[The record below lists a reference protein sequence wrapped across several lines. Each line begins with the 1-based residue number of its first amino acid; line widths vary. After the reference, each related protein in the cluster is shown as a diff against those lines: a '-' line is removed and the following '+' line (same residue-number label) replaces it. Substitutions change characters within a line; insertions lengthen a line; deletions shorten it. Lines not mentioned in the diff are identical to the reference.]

1 MLILKSIK
9 KKELKD
15 ILKETQ
21 VTFLEDLEVLWF

>member
-1 MLILKSIK
+1 MLILKSTK

-21 VTFLEDLEVLWF
+21 VTFLEDLEVL